1 MSRFVYV
8 NGFYVSHRVAAVH
21 VEDRGYQF
29 GDGVYEVILLING
42 KMADCEGHL
51 KRLNR
56 SLQELNMKSPV
67 SEGALHQI
75 MARLIRLNRLKTGII
90 YIQITRGV
98 ARRDHAFPKHGVA
111 SIVMTVKHL
120 SVDTDRQ
127 LAGKSAITVP
137 DQRWDRRDIK
147 TIQLLPNCLAKQ
159 AASEQGAYEAIMVMP
174 DGSVSEGS
182 SSNVWILNNKNQ
194 LITRN
199 ANEDILNGITRRSVK
214 RIACE
219 RQMNIIERS
228 FSVVE
233 MMQAKEV
240 FVTSA
245 TSMVTALTN
254 IDGKKI
260 NEGKVGLIAS
270 ALKADYIRYVETGNC
285 SGGQELNA

>member
-1 MSRFVYV
+1 MSRVVYV
-8 NGFYVSHRVAAVH
+8 NGSYVSHRDAAVH

-29 GDGVYEVILLING
+29 GDGVYEVVLLING
-42 KMADCEGHL
+42 RMADCEGHL

-56 SLQELNMKSPV
+56 SLRKLEMQSPV
-67 SEGALHQI
+67 SEGALRQI

-98 ARRDHAFPKHGVA
+98 ARRDHAFPKHSSA
-111 SIVMTVKHL
+111 SLVMTAKHVSL
-120 SVDTDRQ
+120 DTGRQ

-159 AASEQGAYEAIMVMP
+159 AASEKGAYEAIMVMP

-182 SSNVWILNNKNQ
+182 SSNVWILNNENQ
-194 LITRN
+194 LITRQPD
-199 ANEDILNGITRRSVK
+199 EDILNGITRLSIQ
-214 RIACE
+214 RIAGE
-219 RQMNIIERS
+219 RQMEIVERA
-228 FSVVE
+228 FSVAE

-245 TSMVTALTN
+245 TSMVTALTH

-260 NEGKVGLIAS
+260 NKGKVGLIAS
-270 ALKADYIRYVETGNC
+270 ALKADYINYVETC
-285 SGGQELNA
+285 S